1 VPHQLAIDGVV
12 AFGPAHD
19 RVGEVD
25 DVTALGVE
33 QEELLLD
40 PDGADRA

>member
-1 VPHQLAIDGVV
+1 
-12 AFGPAHD
+12 
-19 RVGEVD
+19 VD

-40 PDGADRA
+40 PDGAGGA

>member
-1 VPHQLAIDGVV
+1 VPHQLAVDRVV
-12 AFGPAHD
+12 AAAHD

-33 QEELLLD
+33 QEELFLD
-40 PDGADRA
+40 PDGADGA

>member
-1 VPHQLAIDGVV
+1 
-12 AFGPAHD
+12 
-19 RVGEVD
+19 VD

>member
-1 VPHQLAIDGVV
+1 VPHQLAVDRVV
-12 AFGPAHD
+12 AITAAHD

-40 PDGADRA
+40 PDGADGA